1 MEFKVHIFCGTTNLC
16 KLMSKLCTKDSFSF
30 CCSEIKEKNS
40 GNIFSDIN
48 YKPDCII
55 VDKDIDEKLKDEVI
69 NKFSLTKIIL
79 LPSLNE
85 VEQKKYSKYVS
96 QISEPFKLSELEEV
110 LKEIYHSKQSEE
122 SIN

>member
-16 KLMSKLCTKDSFSF
+16 RLMSKLCTKDSFSF
-30 CCSEIKEKNS
+30 CYSEIKDINS
-40 GNIFSDIN
+40 GNIFDDIN

-55 VDKDIDEKLKDEVI
+55 IDKDIDEELKEKVI
-69 NKFSLTKIIL
+69 KKFSLTKIVL

-85 VEQKKYSKYVS
+85 VEQKKYSGYVS

-122 SIN
+122 AIN

>member
-16 KLMSKLCTKDSFSF
+16 KLMSKLCIKDDFSF
-30 CCSEIKEKNS
+30 CCTEIKDKDIS
-40 GNIFSDIN
+40 NIFDGIN
-48 YKPDCII
+48 YSPDCII
-55 VDKDIDEKLKDEVI
+55 IDKDLNEELKDVVI
-69 NKFSLTKIIL
+69 NKFSYNKIVL

-85 VEQKKYSKYVS
+85 NEQKKYSKKVV

-122 SIN
+122 SVI